1 MKNLFNSFCS
11 AALLVLCLI
20 AFSNCSDSDDGGEVG
35 GTDNGITAIN
45 SETEK
50 TVSLYGE
57 TVEISFAASGKWT
70 PSLQYSTGA
79 DWAAIT
85 NISGNSAAGK
95 GGFRV
100 KVNKNETGKER
111 ILTVVVQV
119 EGYKAPVTVCT
130 ITQGGGSGA
139 AVDLALNEL
148 MDKYLKE
155 HYLFNEEYNTL
166 NVDYASVSYDNFLST
181 YLLPMKT
188 NIEDG
193 GTYRAF
199 SVNAGKRYIYSYIME
214 AGSSRRTRANTRATS
229 VVGSGLGTFFS
240 SYMPDRTTIG
250 LSIGYVY
257 VDSPAEKAGL
267 RRGDVIVAVNGTTLN
282 KNNYQQ
288 YMSTLFYAGGG
299 ETFNIGYRR
308 KVYDEKQGIYDLVD
322 GTTTLTTGAYNNSP
336 ILYSMFIKDKKEGKF
351 NIGYVVYLSFDLNFT
366 EDLKYVIQQFKSEGI
381 TDLILDLRFN
391 NGGAV
396 ELARYLS
403 ASIAGSSHRS
413 DVFMKMQ
420 RNSGADEY
428 IRFGDGDDLGLHSV
442 RIICSEETASASEL
456 VINGL
461 RGVDFPVKLFGSRTE
476 GKNVGMEVQEYKYG
490 NSYYEFAPITFRSFN
505 AKDWG
510 DYADGID
517 PDVMLNNQNS
527 DYEDDIDN
535 VFPYAF
541 GDWDNF
547 DFNYPLWWALCD
559 LQGVDPITGEPVKR
573 NGRAGLTRSSKEEI
587 IRLPSVPLKRPV
599 GTFGSLI
606 YNKPEVENL
615 Y

>member
-1 MKNLFNSFCS
+1 MKNIFYSFYS
-11 AALLVLCLI
+11 VALLVLCLVT
-20 AFSNCSDSDDGGEVG
+20 FSNCSDSDDGEEG
-35 GTDNGITAIN
+35 GGNADNGITAIGN
-45 SETEK
+45 ETEK
-50 TVSLYGE
+50 TVSQYGE
-57 TVEISFAASGKWT
+57 TVEISFTAAGKWSS
-70 PSLQYSTGA
+70 SLQYSTGS
-79 DWAAIT
+79 DWASVT
-85 NISGNSAAGK
+85 NINGNSSAGK
-95 GGFRV
+95 GGF
-100 KVNKNETGKER
+100 KVSLSKNETGKER
-111 ILTVVVQV
+111 VLTVTVQV
-119 EGYKAPVTVCT
+119 EGYKTPATVCT
-130 ITQGGGSGA
+130 ITQAGGEGA
-139 AVDLALNEL
+139 AVNLALNKF
-148 MDKYLKE
+148 MDEYLKE
-155 HYLFNEEYNTL
+155 HYLFNDEYKTL
-166 NVDYASVSYDNFLST
+166 DVDYTSVSYDNFLST
-181 YLLPMKT
+181 YLLQMKT
-188 NIEDG
+188 NKEDG

-214 AGSSRRTRANTRATS
+214 TGASRTRATTRATS
-229 VVGSGLGTFFS
+229 VAGTGLGTFFS
-240 SYMPDRTTIG
+240 SYMTDKTTIG
-250 LSIGYVY
+250 LAIGYVY
-257 VDSPAEKAGL
+257 VGSPAEKAGL

-288 YMSTLFYAGGG
+288 YMNTLFYAGGG

-308 KVYDEKQGIYDLVD
+308 KVFDEKLGNYDLVD
-322 GTTTLTTGAYNNSP
+322 GNTVLTTGTYNNSP
-336 ILYSMFIKDKKEGKF
+336 ILYSMFIKDKEGKF
-351 NIGYVVYLSFDLNFT
+351 NIGYVVYQSFDLNFA
-366 EDLKYVIQQFKSEGI
+366 EDIKYVIQQFKSEGI

-396 ELARYLS
+396 ELSRYLS

-428 IRFGDGDDLGLHSV
+428 IRFGDGDDLGLNSV

-456 VINGL
+456 IISGL
-461 RGVDFPVKLFGSRTE
+461 RGIDFPVKLFGSRTE

-510 DYADGID
+510 DYADGIE

-527 DYEDDIDN
+527 DYNDDIDN

-559 LQGVDPITGEPVKR
+559 LQGVDPTTGEPLKR
-573 NGRAGLTRSSKEEI
+573 SGRAGLTRSPKEEI
-587 IRLPSVPLKRPV
+587 IRVPSVPLKRPV
-599 GTFGSLI
+599 GTFGSVI
-606 YNKPEVENL
+606 YNSPEIESL

>member
-1 MKNLFNSFCS
+1 MKNLFNSFYS
-11 AALLVLCLI
+11 VVLLALCLV
-20 AFSNCSDSDDGGEVG
+20 AFSNCSDGDDGGEVG
-35 GTDNGITAIN
+35 GADNGITAIA
-45 SETEK
+45 SATEM

-57 TVEISFAASGKWT
+57 TVEISFTAAGKWS
-70 PSLQYSTGA
+70 PSLQYSVGA
-79 DWAAIT
+79 DWASIT
-85 NISGNSAAGK
+85 NTSGNATAGK
-95 GGFRV
+95 GGLKV
-100 KVNKNETGKER
+100 KVDKNESGKER
-111 ILTVVVQV
+111 VLTVAVQV
-119 EGYKAPVTVCT
+119 EGYKVPVTVCT
-130 ITQGGGSGA
+130 ITQGAGSGT
-139 AVDLALNEL
+139 AVDLALNEY

-166 NVDYASVSYDNFLST
+166 DIDYASVSYENFLPT

-188 NIEDG
+188 NMEDG

-199 SVNAGKRYIYSYIME
+199 SANAGKRYIYSYIME
-214 AGSSRRTRANTRATS
+214 TGSSRTRANTRATS

-257 VDSPAEKAGL
+257 LESPAAKAGL
-267 RRGDVIVAVNGTTLN
+267 RRGDVIVSVDGVTLN

-299 ETFNIGYRR
+299 ETFKIGYRR
-308 KVYDEKQGIYDLVD
+308 KIFDEKQGGYDLVD
-322 GTTTLTTGAYNNSP
+322 GATTLTTGSYKNSP
-336 ILYSMFIKDKKEGKF
+336 ILNSMFIKDKKENKF
-351 NIGYVVYLSFDLNFT
+351 NIGYLVYLSFDLNFE
-366 EDLKYVIQQFKSEGI
+366 EDLKYVIQQFKAEGI

-391 NGGAV
+391 NGGSV
-396 ELARYLS
+396 ELARYLA
-403 ASIAGSSHRS
+403 ASIAGTSHRS

-428 IRFGDGDDLGLHSV
+428 IRFGDGDDLNLNSV

-456 VINGL
+456 IINGL
-461 RGVDFPVKLFGSRTE
+461 RGIDFPVKLFGSRTE

-490 NSYYEFAPITFRSFN
+490 NKYYEFAPITFRSFN

-510 DYADGID
+510 DYASGMD

-547 DFNYPLWWALCD
+547 DFNYPLYWALCD
-559 LQGVDPITGEPVKR
+559 VQGVDPTTGEPVKR
-573 NGRAGLTRSSKEEI
+573 SGRSGMTRSQQDEI
-587 IRLPSVPLKRPV
+587 IRVPSVPLKRPV

>member
-1 MKNLFNSFCS
+1 MKNIFYSFYS
-11 AALLVLCLI
+11 VVLLVLCLFM
-20 AFSNCSDSDDGGEVG
+20 FSNCSDSDDGEVG
-35 GTDNGITAIN
+35 DTDNGITAISN
-45 SETEK
+45 ETEK
-50 TVSLYGE
+50 AVSQYGE
-57 TVEISFAASGKWT
+57 TVDISFTAVGKWT
-70 PSLQYSTGA
+70 PSLQYSTGS
-79 DWAAIT
+79 DWASMT

-100 KVNKNETGKER
+100 KVDKNETEKER

-119 EGYKAPVTVCT
+119 EGYKTPVTVCT
-130 ITQGGGSGA
+130 ITQKGGSVT
-139 AVDLALNEL
+139 AVDLALNEF

-155 HYLFNEEYNTL
+155 HYLFKDEYNTL
-166 NVDYASVSYDNFLST
+166 DIDCKSVSYDKFLST

-188 NIEDG
+188 NMEDG

-199 SVNAGKRYIYSYIME
+199 SVNAGKRYIYSYITE
-214 AGSSRRTRANTRATS
+214 TTGSSRTRANTRATS

-257 VDSPAEKAGL
+257 LESPATKAGL
-267 RRGDVIVAVNGTTLN
+267 RRGDVIVSVDGVTLN

-299 ETFNIGYRR
+299 ETFKIGYRR
-308 KVYDEKQGIYDLVD
+308 KIFDEKQGGYDLVD

-336 ILYSMFIKDKKEGKF
+336 ILNSMFIKDKKENKF
-351 NIGYVVYLSFDLNFT
+351 NIGYLVYLSFDLNFE
-366 EDLKYVIQQFKSEGI
+366 EDLKYVIQQFKAEGI

-391 NGGAV
+391 NGGSV
-396 ELARYLS
+396 ELARYLA
-403 ASIAGSSHRS
+403 ASIAGTSHRS

-420 RNSGADEY
+420 RSSGADEY
-428 IRFGDGDDLGLHSV
+428 IRFGDGDDLNLNSV

-456 VINGL
+456 IISGL
-461 RGVDFPVKLFGSRTE
+461 RGIDFPVKLFGSRTE

-490 NSYYEFAPITFRSFN
+490 NKYYEFAPITFRSFN

-527 DYEDDIDN
+527 SYEDDIDN

-547 DFNYPLWWALCD
+547 DFNYPLYWALCD
-559 LQGVDPITGEPVKR
+559 VQGVDPTTGEPVKR
-573 NGRAGLTRSSKEEI
+573 SGRSGMTRSQQDEI
-587 IRLPSVPLKRPV
+587 IRVPSVPLKRPV

>member
-1 MKNLFNSFCS
+1 MKNIFYSFYS
-11 AALLVLCLI
+11 VVLLVLCLFT
-20 AFSNCSDSDDGGEVG
+20 FSNCSDSDDGEVG
-35 GTDNGITAIN
+35 DDTDNGITAISN
-45 SETEK
+45 ETEK
-50 TVSLYGE
+50 AVSQYGE
-57 TVEISFAASGKWT
+57 TVDISFTAVGKWT
-70 PSLQYSTGA
+70 PSLQYSTGS
-79 DWAAIT
+79 DWASMT

-100 KVNKNETGKER
+100 KVDKNETEKER

-119 EGYKAPVTVCT
+119 EGYKTPVTVCT
-130 ITQGGGSGA
+130 ITQKGGSVT
-139 AVDLALNEL
+139 AVDLALNEF

-155 HYLFNEEYNTL
+155 HYLFKDEYNTL
-166 NVDYASVSYDNFLST
+166 DIDYKSVSYDKFLTT

-188 NIEDG
+188 NMEDG

-199 SVNAGKRYIYSYIME
+199 SVNAGKRYIYSYITE
-214 AGSSRRTRANTRATS
+214 TTGSGRTRANTRATS

-257 VDSPAEKAGL
+257 LESPATKAGL
-267 RRGDVIVAVNGTTLN
+267 RRGDVIVSVDGVTLN

-299 ETFNIGYRR
+299 ETFKIGYRR
-308 KVYDEKQGIYDLVD
+308 KIFDEKQGGYDLVD

-336 ILYSMFIKDKKEGKF
+336 ILNSMFIKDKKENKF
-351 NIGYVVYLSFDLNFT
+351 NIGYLVYLSFDLNFE
-366 EDLKYVIQQFKSEGI
+366 EDLKYVIQQFKAEGI

-391 NGGAV
+391 NGGSV
-396 ELARYLS
+396 ELARYLA
-403 ASIAGSSHRS
+403 ASIAGTSHRS

-420 RNSGADEY
+420 RSSGADEY
-428 IRFGDGDDLGLHSV
+428 IRFGDGDDLNLNSV

-456 VINGL
+456 IINGL
-461 RGVDFPVKLFGSRTE
+461 RGIDFPVKLFGSRTE

-490 NSYYEFAPITFRSFN
+490 NKYYEFAPITFRSFN

-527 DYEDDIDN
+527 SYEDDIDN

-547 DFNYPLWWALCD
+547 DFNYPLYWALCD
-559 LQGVDPITGEPVKR
+559 VQGVDPTTGEPVKR
-573 NGRAGLTRSSKEEI
+573 SGRSGMTRSQQDEI
-587 IRLPSVPLKRPV
+587 IRVPSVPLKRPV